1 MSVLQAIGAVPVD
14 CIPCRSSAVG
24 IHTPGPAARNR
35 PHLTAHM
42 LLPGALAGHC
52 QRGRS
57 PVIRDAKAGGGDG
70 LTGKSMLAHTM
81 VPSSSAAVVP
91 FGIGTAVGRADGRW
105 HPLQPAVI
113 LLIVFYMCAAA
124 PAAPAQ
130 RAGVRPG
137 RPTARSHVTAG
148 SHSASVVAGTQN
160 VDLHICPP

>member
-81 VPSSSAAVVP
+81 VPSSSAAWC
-91 FGIGTAVGRADGRW
+91 R
-105 HPLQPAVI
+105 LES
-113 LLIVFYMCAAA
+113 
-124 PAAPAQ
+124 AQ
-130 RAGVRPG
+130 RWGGPTAGGIHCSPPSFFLLFFICAQPHRQHPRSAQGSDQGG
-137 RPTARSHVTAG
+137 RPHAHTSQPGAT
-148 SHSASVVAGTQN
+148 
-160 VDLHICPP
+160 PPLSSRVRKM